1 MEQYNNKHTFL
12 SEASSPHTLNLIL
25 NLIDK
30 EILKKSE
37 LLLILYK
44 KHPSNISIESACKR
58 HGINTLNW
66 SEVKQLTISFRT
78 LNPLSLLSWNAG
90 IILYC
95 IENKYVKPDRINIL
109 MQDDEVDRWRN
120 LHLEKGILQVSESA
134 YIDNNT
140 LQVLDLVNNY
150 IMRYKPWGKILEKIL
165 GRDINIVDAVLPYS
179 PLDYSSQ
186 SMLESYITSRKTF
199 RPEEIYRI
207 MLFTKP
213 SPPQDTIQLIRA
225 IGSYVIKNKNTPKK
239 KKVVLSLWLNSNR
252 KVQLMYKG
260 LVRLLK
266 LYNYP
271 IHIELIRKMNHG
283 QYFLTL
289 HDHDCLILQKRGG
302 MSTAKYFA
310 EKIGKVVTIE
320 GSLNNQSFKED
331 YGIRSFSYKDIEA
344 ALTSTINSTGD
355 ADNNE
360 IYHNSQLIHQRHS
373 NSHKTLKEYWNRF

>member
-30 EILKKSE
+30 KIIDKSD

-44 KHPSNISIESACKR
+44 KHLSNISIEAACKR

-66 SEVKQLTISFRT
+66 NEVKKLTISFRS

-95 IENKYVKPDRINIL
+95 IENKYVNPDSVSIL
-109 MQDDEVDRWRN
+109 IQDDEIDRWRK
-120 LHLEKGILQVSESA
+120 LYLETGVLEVSKAA
-134 YIDNNT
+134 YIDDNT
-140 LQVLDLVNNY
+140 LKVLGLVNNY
-150 IMRYKPWGKILEKIL
+150 VIPYSPWGRILKEVI
-165 GRDINIVDAVLPYS
+165 GREINMVDAVLPFS

-186 SMLESYITSRKTF
+186 SILENYISSRKQF
-199 RPEEIYRI
+199 RSEEIYRI

-213 SPPQDTIQLIRA
+213 NPEQDTIELMRA
-225 IGSYVIKNKNTPKK
+225 IGSYVIRNKNVPKN
-239 KKVVLSLWLNSNR
+239 KKVVLSLWLNSGR

-260 LVRLLK
+260 LIRLIK

-271 IHIELIRKMNHG
+271 VHIELIRKMNHG

-310 EKIGKVVTIE
+310 EKVGKVVTIE

-331 YGIRSFSYKDIEA
+331 YGISSFSYKDIEA
-344 ALTSTINSTGD
+344 GLTSTINSIKNP
-355 ADNNE
+355 DNDE
-360 IYHNSQLIHQRHS
+360 ICHNSQLIQDRHTDS
-373 NSHKTLKEYWNRF
+373 FNTLKEYWNKF

>member
-30 EILKKSE
+30 KIIDKSD
-37 LLLILYK
+37 LLLILYE
-44 KHPSNISIESACKR
+44 KHLSNISIESACKR

-66 SEVKQLTISFRT
+66 HEVKKLTISFRS

-95 IENKYVKPDRINIL
+95 IENKYVNPDSVSIL
-109 MQDDEVDRWRN
+109 MQDDEIDRWRK
-120 LHLEKGILQVSESA
+120 LYLETGVLEVSKAA
-134 YIDNNT
+134 YIDDNT
-140 LQVLDLVNNY
+140 LKVLGLVNNY
-150 IMRYKPWGKILEKIL
+150 VVPYSPWGRILEEVL
-165 GRDINIVDAVLPYS
+165 GRKVNIVDAVLPFS

-186 SMLESYITSRKTF
+186 SILENYITSRKNF
-199 RPEEIYRI
+199 RPEETYKI
-207 MLFTKP
+207 MLFTKLRP
-213 SPPQDTIQLIRA
+213 QQDTIKLMRA
-225 IGSYVIKNKNTPKK
+225 IGSYVIKNKNAPNN

-260 LVRLLK
+260 LVRLIK

-271 IHIELIRKMNHG
+271 IHIELIKKMNPG

-289 HDHDCLILQKRGG
+289 HDHDCLILQERGG
-302 MSTAKYFA
+302 MSTAKYFS

-320 GSLNNQSFKED
+320 DSLNNQSFKEI
-331 YGIRSFSYKDIEA
+331 YGIQSFSYKDIET
-344 ALTSTINSTGD
+344 ALTSAINSIGH
-355 ADNNE
+355 ADNHE
-360 IYHNSQLIHQRHS
+360 IYHNSQLIYQRHS
-373 NSHKTLKEYWNRF
+373 DSFKFLKEYWNKL